1 MKRIFFLLTLINVCL
16 LSFSQQNTTKEDKA
30 PIQWKY
36 SSNESIAGLS
46 ISGLQE
52 EEEFNCAIYTPAQAY
67 VGNEIRSIRIGLGE
81 SAKNLKIK
89 IWNRLSE
96 APIYEQEVGDVEIAE
111 TQWKEIELTEPFK
124 ITEEKPLYIGYSLT
138 ISPNSKTIGIHD
150 GISPRANSFF
160 LKQGNY
166 DWDDLSAQIAPVC
179 IQAYLYGENVQ
190 NRSAVF
196 GGETGLISAPGKE
209 VNADMIVI
217 NSGTYAANVI
227 DIEYTIN
234 GKSTT
239 LKSQN
244 VNIRSFDQKVF
255 PITIK
260 APEAIGY
267 YDITFKITKIDGR
280 NNDYIGSPYKVTL
293 AVVENPNKRV
303 VVCEELT
310 GTGCAYCPRGIEGLK
325 MMYEKYP
332 DTFLGIGIHL
342 YNGGD
347 QMKVEDGSYNEITT
361 KLDSAPK
368 CIINRNDERI
378 GDPYVDIEE
387 MYQKEAS
394 KSPNMKV
401 EMYVKPLE
409 DNNKMEITTDLTFTN
424 TIEASNY
431 RLAFVLLED
440 NVDKDKN
447 GDPISQFN
455 AFAGNSGA
463 MHGWGDR
470 GQWVEWVFDDVARGI
485 YNYHGLYNS
494 VPAFIQAQ
502 QTYRYTYTLDMPYVL
517 NVENIRIA
525 ALVINADT
533 KLIENAGVIKFA
545 DFGQT
550 PPVIGVENTEN
561 NECGIVVKNTEEGF
575 ELATADNVES
585 DVYLYTV
592 SGVLKYKTSEKAG
605 NISIP
610 AEDKG
615 VYIIR
620 VIQGKHT
627 TDIKVVK

>member
-1 MKRIFFLLTLINVCL
+1 MLINTCL
-16 LSFSQQNTTKEDKA
+16 FTFSQQRTATEETA

-36 SSNESIAGLS
+36 ASGETVAGLS
-46 ISGLQE
+46 ISGMTQAD
-52 EEEFNCAIYTPAQAY
+52 EFTCAIYAPAQAY
-67 VGNEIRSIRIGLGE
+67 VGDEIRSIRIGFAE
-81 SAKNLKIK
+81 SAKDVKLKI
-89 IWNRLSE
+89 WERLAE
-96 APIYEQEVGDVEIAE
+96 DPIYEQAIGDVQITSGNEWQE
-111 TQWKEIELTEPFK
+111 FELTEPFK
-124 ITEEKPLYIGYSLT
+124 ITEEKPLYIGYSITLE
-138 ISPNSKTIGIHD
+138 PNAKTIGIFD
-150 GISPRANSFF
+150 GITPRSNSFYMR
-160 LKQGNY
+160 QGNG
-166 DWDDLSAQIAPVC
+166 DWNDLSSQIAPICLQVN
-179 IQAYLYGENVQ
+179 LYGDNVQ
-190 NRSAVF
+190 KRSAVF
-196 GGETGLISAPGKE
+196 GGEASLIAAPGAE
-209 VNADMIVI
+209 VTADMVVI
-217 NSGTYAANVI
+217 NCGTSAANII
-227 DIEYTIN
+227 DVEYTVN
-234 GKSTT
+234 GKTKT
-239 LKSQN
+239 IESQN
-244 VNIRSFDQKVF
+244 VNARSFDQKSF
-255 PITIK
+255 PITLE
-260 APEAIGY
+260 APTEPGY
-267 YDITFKITKIDGR
+267 YKASFKVTKIDGR
-280 NNDYIGSPYKVTL
+280 SNDYIGSPYEITF
-293 AVVENPNKRV
+293 AVVENPNKRM

-342 YNGGD
+342 YTESDAMYVENGTYD
-347 QMKVEDGSYNEITT
+347 EIRT
-361 KLDSAPK
+361 KLSSAPM
-368 CIINRNDERI
+368 CIIDRNDSKI
-378 GDPYVDIEE
+378 GDPYMDIEE
-387 MYQKEAS
+387 MYLSEAS

-401 EMYVKPLE
+401 DMYVKPLE
-409 DNNKMEITTDLTFTN
+409 DNSKMEITTDLTFTN

-455 AFAGNSGA
+455 AFAGNAGA

-470 GQWVEWVFDDVARGI
+470 DQWVEWVFDDVARGI

-494 VPAFIQAQ
+494 VPKFIQAQ

-561 NECGIVVKNTEEGF
+561 NESGIVVKNTEEGF